1 MQNNDPIVIVG
12 MVRTPMGAFQGVL
25 SGFAAYDLGKA
36 VIEESV
42 KRSGLKATD
51 IDDVIMGC
59 VLSAGQGQAPAR
71 QATLMAGLPES
82 TGAMTINKVCGSGM
96 KAVMLAHDSILAGS
110 SSIMVVGGMESMT
123 NAPYMLDKA
132 RGGYR
137 LGHGKLYDHMF
148 LDGLEDAYQRGQ
160 AMGVFADETAEKMKF
175 TREEQDEYAI
185 TSLARAVRAVKEGDF
200 EAEIIPLTMK
210 TRKGE
215 VTISEDESPGKGKP
229 EKIPKLRPA
238 FSPDGTVTAGSS
250 SSISD
255 GAAAM
260 VVMRNSE
267 AEKRGL
273 KVIAVVKAH
282 ASHSQKPSEFT
293 LAPIDVTRKVMEKAS
308 WSVDDVELF
317 EINEAFAVVT
327 MSAIRELGLSHDK
340 VNVNGGACALG
351 HPIGASGARIIVT
364 LLSAMEKRNLKKGV
378 ASLCI
383 GGGEAV
389 AVALERP
396 A

>member
-1 MQNNDPIVIVG
+1 MQNDDL
-12 MVRTPMGAFQGVL
+12 QGVL

-36 VIEESV
+36 VIEESI

-51 IDDVIMGC
+51 IEDVIMGC

-71 QATLMAGLPES
+71 QAAIMAGLPDS

-110 SSIMVVGGMESMT
+110 SSIMVAGGMESMT

-175 TREEQDEYAI
+175 TREEQDEYAL
-185 TSLARAVRAVKEGDF
+185 TSLARALRAVKEGDF
-200 EAEIIPLTMK
+200 EDEIVPLKMQ
-210 TRKGE
+210 TRKQGE
-215 VTISEDESPGKGKP
+215 VTISEDESPGKGRP

-238 FSPDGTVTAGSS
+238 FSPDGTVTAASS

-260 VVMRNSE
+260 VVMRKSE

-273 KVIAVVKAH
+273 KVIAVIKAH

-293 LAPIDVTRKVMEKAS
+293 LAPIGVTRKVMEKAG

-327 MSAIRELGLSHDK
+327 LAAIRELGLSHDK

-364 LLSAMEKRNLKKGV
+364 LLSAMEKRGLKKGV

-389 AVALERP
+389 SMALEM
-396 A
+396 AE